1 MVPMLP
7 VTQVKTKSVVLS
19 NVEFK
24 GTTANV
30 GVNGITEIKYKIIL
44 YFNC

>member
-30 GVNGITEIKYKIIL
+30 GVNGITEIKYKKRL
-44 YFNC
+44 YCNC